1 LGKHIRCEASLCVV
15 FCCFCLFFQ
24 VLLLLLIVR
33 PKSSRVWAKRGVCA
47 YYCYYCYRLPL

>member
-1 LGKHIRCEASLCVV
+1 LCVV

-33 PKSSRVWAKRGVCA
+33 PKSSRVWAKQGVLA
-47 YYCYYCYRLPL
+47 NKD